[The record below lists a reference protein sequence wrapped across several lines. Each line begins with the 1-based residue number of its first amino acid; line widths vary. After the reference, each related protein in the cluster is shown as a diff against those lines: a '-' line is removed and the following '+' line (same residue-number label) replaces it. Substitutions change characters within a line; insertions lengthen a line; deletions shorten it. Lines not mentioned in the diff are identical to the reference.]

1 MAAKIKTLEV
11 GPLDVNCYI
20 LWDEETRDSVIID
33 PGGDAPV
40 IEREV
45 RAEGLDVMYVL
56 NTHGHF
62 DHVGA
67 DGEVKERFN
76 VPLGI
81 HRADAALLE
90 KAPEHAWFFGLRAEA
105 QPAPDFFLEDNGVVE
120 TGPLRLEV
128 LHTPGHTPGGVC
140 LYMREEGILFSG
152 DTLFAGSVGRTDLEG
167 GSTETLLHS
176 IRTRLLTLDDSV
188 TVFPGHGPATT
199 IGDERRHNPYLG
211 GGTAF

>member
-1 MAAKIKTLEV
+1 MATRIKILEV

-20 LWDEETRDSVIID
+20 VYDEDTGAAVIID

-45 RAEGLDVMYVL
+45 RAEGLDVRYIL

-67 DGEVKERFN
+67 DGDVKGRFG
-76 VPLGI
+76 VPLAI
-81 HRADAALLE
+81 HRGDADLLE
-90 KAPEHAWFFGLRAEA
+90 KAPEHAGLFGLRAEA
-105 QPAPDFFLEDNGVVE
+105 QPAPDFFLEDNAVIE
-120 TGPLRLEV
+120 AGPLRIEV

-140 LYMREEGILFSG
+140 LFIRADGLLFSG

-188 TVFPGHGPATT
+188 RVYPGHGPSTT

-211 GGTAF
+211 GSAF

>member
-1 MAAKIKTLEV
+1 MAAKIKILEV

-20 LWDEETRDSVIID
+20 VWDEDTGEAVIID

-45 RAEGLDVMYVL
+45 RAEGLKVRYIL

-67 DGEVKERFN
+67 DGETKKRFN
-76 VPLGI
+76 APLAI
-81 HRADAALLE
+81 HRDDADLLE
-90 KAPEHAWFFGLRAEA
+90 KAPAHAGLFGLRAEA
-105 QPAPDFFLEDNGVVE
+105 QPAPDFFLEDNAVIE
-120 TGPLRLEV
+120 AGPLRIEV

-140 LYMREEGILFSG
+140 LYIRAEGVLFSG

-188 TVFPGHGPATT
+188 RVYPGHGPSTT

-211 GGTAF
+211 GSAF